1 MANLAAP
8 NLGNTRGNPVY
19 EYIKKEDIIAAFR
32 DALTQSFAE
41 ITAAIQTLVTLY
53 SATAS
58 SSLWT
63 WDYTSRW
70 DYDFWG

>member
-1 MANLAAP
+1 MANVGSP
-8 NLGNTRGNPVY
+8 NLGNTQGNPVY
-19 EYIKKEDIIAAFR
+19 EYIKKEDIQAAFR
-32 DALTQSFAE
+32 DALQQAFAE

-58 SSLWT
+58 PSLWT